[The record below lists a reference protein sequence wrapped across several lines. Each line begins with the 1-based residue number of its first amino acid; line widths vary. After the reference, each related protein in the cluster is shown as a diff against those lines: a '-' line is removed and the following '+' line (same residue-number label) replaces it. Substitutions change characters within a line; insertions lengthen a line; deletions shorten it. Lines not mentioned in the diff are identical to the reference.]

1 MKLSKTLRVK
11 DIAKRY
17 GVPAK
22 SVMEELT
29 GQGIELNDAEN
40 SVIPDSMTELVE
52 LYFADLYDQESE
64 PSASADRKSTRKGAR
79 KPPSGHKEERG
90 GSRAKA
96 LPRKSGRAEPA
107 EDSPSHASGGKITL
121 SAPIIVKVLA
131 EAVGKKPNELITDL
145 IKLGELAGIN
155 QPITE
160 ANARKLCASYG
171 FELKIGSSQKP
182 SPLPPPAKP
191 KPEENPANLKER
203 PPVVT
208 FMGHVDHGKTSLQDA
223 IRHTHVTDQEA
234 GAITQH
240 IGASTVTHNGKSI
253 TFIDTPGH
261 AAFTNMRARGANLTD
276 IVVLVVSATEGF
288 KPQTVEAVN
297 HAKAAKVP
305 IIVAINKIDLPDADP
320 DKVLLH
326 MQQNGLTSEDWGG
339 NIGTVRVSAKTGQG
353 LPDLLERILLEAEIL
368 ELKANPKRRASGA
381 VLEAQLEVGLGST
394 ASVLVQ
400 DGTLHVGDT
409 ILCGEHYGRIRTLIN
424 DKGERVKA
432 AGPSVPVKVVGLSGV
447 PEAGDRLEIFDSEKA
462 ARAEAQER
470 IAAKR
475 GHMPASSTIM
485 TAEDLFSKLNSDNQ
499 NSLNIIIKS
508 DVKGSGEAIAHSLS
522 ELPHEKIKA
531 EVVANA
537 VGPISEND
545 ISLAA
550 ATNSI
555 VVGFHVRV
563 NPGVNE
569 MAKKQKVEIRLY
581 SIIYEL
587 LEDITDALAGKLEP
601 EKREKPIGEAKILQI
616 IELSKGPKVCG
627 CRVESGLVRVGAK
640 ARVRRNGELIY
651 NGEVAS
657 LRRFKD
663 DVKEVKTGLE
673 CGIRL
678 DNFADFLVN
687 DEIEIYEIE
696 LKKATL

>member
-1 MKLSKTLRVK
+1 
-11 DIAKRY
+11 
-17 GVPAK
+17 
-22 SVMEELT
+22 
-29 GQGIELNDAEN
+29 
-40 SVIPDSMTELVE
+40 
-52 LYFADLYDQESE
+52 
-64 PSASADRKSTRKGAR
+64 
-79 KPPSGHKEERG
+79 
-90 GSRAKA
+90 
-96 LPRKSGRAEPA
+96 
-107 EDSPSHASGGKITL
+107 
-121 SAPIIVKVLA
+121 
-131 EAVGKKPNELITDL
+131 
-145 IKLGELAGIN
+145 
-155 QPITE
+155 
-160 ANARKLCASYG
+160 
-171 FELKIGSSQKP
+171 
-182 SPLPPPAKP
+182 
-191 KPEENPANLKER
+191 
-203 PPVVT
+203 
-208 FMGHVDHGKTSLQDA
+208 
-223 IRHTHVTDQEA
+223 
-234 GAITQH
+234 
-240 IGASTVTHNGKSI
+240 
-253 TFIDTPGH
+253 
-261 AAFTNMRARGANLTD
+261 MRARGANLTD

-288 KPQTVEAVN
+288 KPQTVEAMN

-305 IIVAINKIDLPDADP
+305 IIVAINKIDLPEADP
-320 DKVLLH
+320 DKILLH

-339 NIGTVRVSAKTGQG
+339 DVGTVRVSAKTGQG
-353 LPDLLERILLEAEIL
+353 LPDLLDRILLEAEIL
-368 ELKANPKRRASGA
+368 ELKANPKRRAAGA
-381 VLEAQLEVGLGST
+381 VLEAQMEVGLGPT

-424 DKGERVKA
+424 DKGERVKT

-447 PEAGDRLEIFDSEKA
+447 PEAGDRLEIFESEKA

-470 IAAKR
+470 VAAKR
-475 GHMPASSTIM
+475 GNMLATSAIA
-485 TAEDLFSKLNSDNQ
+485 TAEDLFSKLNSNNQ

-508 DVKGSGEAIAHSLS
+508 DVKGSGEAIAHSLA

-616 IELSKGPKVCG
+616 IELSKGPKICG
-627 CRVESGLVRVGAK
+627 CMVESGSVRVGAK
-640 ARVRRNGELIY
+640 ARVRRDGDLIY

-663 DVKEVKTGLE
+663 DVKEVKAGLE